1 MKPEDASKAPI
12 TDSSLMKAIEE
23 SISSPNGCLYPF
35 RNVTTNETDFEGIF
49 QVLTTYWMAVKNV
62 FPNAWGKPPE
72 KSRLMHGAGIRSMG
86 RLMDRIMQVVD
97 PRKPTAQAE
106 VIRELKLVAPIC
118 RWTAGRWDDMDGMKW
133 NDLNN
138 VPRHIN
144 MLSNVLIRGYLQAKG
159 TR

>member
-49 QVLTTYWMAVKNV
+49 QVLTTYWTAVKNV

-86 RLMDRIMQVVD
+86 RLMDKIMPSIRYRGKKGIQ
-97 PRKPTAQAE
+97 E
-106 VIRELKLVAPIC
+106 VEKELALISSDC
-118 RWTAGRWDDMDGMKW
+118 RWTSGNWDAMNGMPW
-133 NDLNN
+133 NDVQN
-138 VPRHIN
+138 VPKHIQMLSWVIIN
-144 MLSNVLIRGYLQAKG
+144 MYLQAKK
-159 TR
+159 